1 MTYFAVI
8 TKTPTSDD
16 GNRAC
21 STMYINPRGEEQVV
35 GSRIIIPPNKF
46 EDDLF
51 AKAITSVCMNT
62 IDLSEEQV
70 LFCMVP
76 VFKLGEILVMD
87 CNSDRT
93 IPDGRKPS
101 KWDVEYETF
110 NDIESAVKRAIEVV
124 E

>member
-21 STMYINPRGEEQVV
+21 STMYINPRGEE
-35 GSRIIIPPNKF
+35 
-46 EDDLF
+46 
-51 AKAITSVCMNT
+51 
-62 IDLSEEQV
+62 V
-70 LFCMVP
+70 LFCSVP

-87 CNSDRT
+87 CSSDRT

-101 KWDVEYETF
+101 KWDVECETF